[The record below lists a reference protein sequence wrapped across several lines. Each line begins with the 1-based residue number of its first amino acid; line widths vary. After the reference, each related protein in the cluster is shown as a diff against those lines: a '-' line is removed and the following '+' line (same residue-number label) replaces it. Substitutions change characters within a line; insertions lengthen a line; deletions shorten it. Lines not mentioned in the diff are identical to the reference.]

1 MHTYILGKSDISNE
15 LNKETKQKRGHRQFS
30 ANCVWWL
37 SGRMHINER
46 LKTKSRGFNEESKKA
61 KTKQEKTK
69 KNNRNARD
77 RQYYGIIISRQKTLG
92 G

>member
-1 MHTYILGKSDISNE
+1 
-15 LNKETKQKRGHRQFS
+15 
-30 ANCVWWL
+30 
-37 SGRMHINER
+37 MHIKER
-46 LKTKSRGFNEESKKA
+46 LKIKSGRGFNEESKKA